1 MIINKISLNSYKIDN
16 HFQYISDFTNHSN
29 FLYNTPM
36 QNLLTV
42 TTLNNQIK
50 SLLETHYLSVQV
62 EGEVSRVTYH
72 GSGHL
77 YFTLKDASSTIS
89 CVMFKGNN
97 QRLKFRVEE
106 GMKVIISGGISV
118 YTPRGSYQIN
128 CVSMEPAGSGAL
140 ALAYEQLKRKL
151 LEKGYFEE
159 SRKKFLPYFPKHIV
173 LITSKTGAALQDM
186 KRVADKRWRLL
197 KITLIDT
204 IVQGESA
211 ATAIANNIRKA
222 DKLGA
227 DIIVIGRGG
236 GSLED
241 LWAFNEEVVADAIY
255 HANTPLVSAVGHE
268 IDTMISDYCA
278 DLRAPTPSAAMELIL
293 PDQAELMMTLDAQ
306 EESYHDSFKRI
317 ISQKSETLTHQFNIL
332 KQHSIERKLGFYHD
346 EIRSLKE
353 RYKTYFSYTLQEK
366 QRDVAQSKSIMIE
379 KMRSQLAQK
388 ASQLTLLQNSYENN
402 DPSKKDKIGFAQI
415 VKEGKKVDLEKLQ
428 NADIVEMQNAKVIVS
443 AKVLTTRTI

>member
-1 MIINKISLNSYKIDN
+1 
-16 HFQYISDFTNHSN
+16 
-29 FLYNTPM
+29 M

-50 SLLETHYLSVQV
+50 SLLETHYLSVHV

-77 YFTLKDASSTIS
+77 YFTLKDSGSSIS

-106 GMKVIISGGISV
+106 GMKVIVFGGISV
-118 YTPRGSYQIN
+118 YSPRGTYQIN
-128 CVSMEPAGSGAL
+128 CMSMEPAGAGAL

-151 LEKGYFEE
+151 QEKGYFTEE
-159 SRKKFLPYFPKHIV
+159 RKKPLPRFPKHIA

-204 IVQGESA
+204 IVQGDSA
-211 ATAIANNIRKA
+211 ADAIAKNIAIA
-222 DKLGA
+222 DSLNA

-255 HANTPLVSAVGHE
+255 NATTPLVSAVGHE

-278 DLRAPTPSAAMELIL
+278 DLRAPTPSAAIELIL
-293 PDQAELMMTLDAQ
+293 PDMNELLLSLDGLS
-306 EESYHDSFKRI
+306 EHYHDSFKRI
-317 ISQKSETLTHQFNIL
+317 LNHKGEHLKHLHTML
-332 KQHSIERKLGFYHD
+332 KQHSIERKLSFYHE
-346 EIRSLKE
+346 EIESLSE
-353 RYKTYFSYTLQEK
+353 RYKTYFSYILQEK
-366 QRDVAQSKSIMIE
+366 QREREQTTTIISE
-379 KMRSQLAQK
+379 KFN
-388 ASQLTLLQNSYENN
+388 TLLSQKSMQVQTLQSAYENN
-402 DPSKKDKIGFAQI
+402 NPAKKDKSGFAQI
-415 VKEGKKVDLEKLQ
+415 VKEGKSVALESLKEE
-428 NADIVEMQNAKVIVS
+428 DILEMQNAQVVVK
-443 AKVLTTRTI
+443 AKVLSKRTIV

>member
-1 MIINKISLNSYKIDN
+1 
-16 HFQYISDFTNHSN
+16 
-29 FLYNTPM
+29 M

-50 SLLETHYLSVQV
+50 SLLETHYLSVHV

-77 YFTLKDASSTIS
+77 YFTLKDAGSSIS

-97 QRLKFRVEE
+97 QKLKFRVEE
-106 GMKVIISGGISV
+106 GMKVIVFGGISV
-118 YTPRGSYQIN
+118 YSPRGTYQIN
-128 CVSMEPAGSGAL
+128 CITMQPSGTGAL

-151 LEKGYFEE
+151 QEKGYFDTAL
-159 SRKKFLPYFPKHIV
+159 KKPLPTFPKHIV

-211 ATAIANNIRKA
+211 ADTIAKHIRQA

-227 DIIVIGRGG
+227 DIIVVGRGG

-241 LWAFNEEVVADAIY
+241 LWAFNEEVVAEAIY
-255 HANTPLVSAVGHE
+255 HAKTPIVSAVGHE

-278 DLRAPTPSAAMELIL
+278 DLRAPTPSAAIELIL
-293 PDQAELMMTLDAQ
+293 PDMHEMLLTLDTLSERLSDNFQ
-306 EESYHDSFKRI
+306 RI
-317 ISQKSETLTHQFNIL
+317 LHKKEETLTHHRKML
-332 KQHSIERKLGFYHD
+332 TQHSIERKLHFYSD
-346 EIRSLKE
+346 EIQSLTE
-353 RYKTYFSYTLQEK
+353 RYASYFSYGLEEK
-366 QRDVAQSKSIMIE
+366 KRETVQVHSVMIE
-379 KMRSQLAQK
+379 KFK
-388 ASQLTLLQNSYENN
+388 TLLSQKELEVKNLQTAYENTN
-402 DPSKKDKIGFAQI
+402 PSKKDKIGFAQI
-415 VKEGKKVDLEKLQ
+415 IQKGKKVNLETLQ
-428 NADIVEMQNAKVIVS
+428 EGDTLEMQNAKVVIV
-443 AKVLTTRTI
+443 AKVLSKRTI

>member
-1 MIINKISLNSYKIDN
+1 
-16 HFQYISDFTNHSN
+16 
-29 FLYNTPM
+29 M

-50 SLLETHYLSVQV
+50 SLLETHYLSVSV

-72 GSGHL
+72 SSGHL
-77 YFTLKDASSTIS
+77 YFTLKDSGSSIS

-118 YTPRGSYQIN
+118 YTPRGTYQIN
-128 CVSMEPAGSGAL
+128 CVSMEPAGTGAL
-140 ALAYEQLKRKL
+140 AFAYEQLKRKL

-159 SRKKFLPYFPKHIV
+159 AHKKTLPYFPKHIV

-211 ATAIANNIRKA
+211 PNAIANNIKIA
-222 DKLGA
+222 DTLGA

-255 HANTPLVSAVGHE
+255 QANTPLVSAVGHE

-293 PDQAELMMTLDAQ
+293 PDHVELQLTLDAY
-306 EESYHDSFKRI
+306 ETNYHDSFKRI
-317 ISQKSETLTHQFNIL
+317 ITQKSESLQHQYTLL
-332 KQHSIERKLGFYHD
+332 KQHSIERKLSFYHD
-346 EIRSLKE
+346 EIKSLQE
-353 RYKTYFSYTLQEK
+353 RYKTYLSYTLQEK
-366 QRDVAQSKSIMIE
+366 ERELVQHKDIMIE
-379 KMRSQLAQK
+379 KFHTLLTQK
-388 ASQLTLLQNSYENN
+388 ESILMLLQNSYQNN
-402 DPSKKDKIGFAQI
+402 DPAKKDKIGFAQI
-415 VKEGKKVDLEKLQ
+415 IKAGKKIALENLHQDDEIEIQ
-428 NADIVEMQNAKVIVS
+428 NTKVVLK
-443 AKVLTTRTI
+443 AKVLDSRPI

>member
-1 MIINKISLNSYKIDN
+1 
-16 HFQYISDFTNHSN
+16 
-29 FLYNTPM
+29 M

-50 SLLETHYLSVQV
+50 SLLETHYLSVHV

-72 GSGHL
+72 SSGHL
-77 YFTLKDASSTIS
+77 YFTLKDSGSSIS

-97 QRLKFRVEE
+97 QKLKFRVQE
-106 GMKVIISGGISV
+106 GMKVIVFGGVSV
-118 YTPRGSYQIN
+118 YSPRGTYQIN
-128 CVSMEPAGSGAL
+128 CISMEPAGTGAL

-151 LEKGYFEE
+151 HEKGYFEQ
-159 SRKKFLPYFPKHIV
+159 SIKKSLPYFPKHIV

-204 IVQGESA
+204 VVQGDSA
-211 ATAIANNIRKA
+211 ANTIAKHIRQA
-222 DKLGA
+222 DKLNA

-255 HANTPLVSAVGHE
+255 HAKTPLVSAVGHE

-293 PDQAELMMTLDAQ
+293 PDQVELQLTLDAY
-306 EESYHDSFKRI
+306 ETNYHDSFKRI
-317 ISQKSETLTHQFNIL
+317 LQQKSEHLQHLHSML
-332 KQHSIERKLGFYHD
+332 KQHSIERKLGFFTD
-346 EIRSLKE
+346 EIKSLKE
-353 RYKTYFSYTLQEK
+353 RYNTYFSYILQEK
-366 QRDVAQSKSIMIE
+366 QREKEQTTAIMIE
-379 KMRSQLAQK
+379 KLSALLAQK
-388 ASQLTLLQNSYENN
+388 QLQAQTLQSAYENN
-402 DPSKKDKIGFAQI
+402 NPAKKDKSGFAQI
-415 VKEGKKVDLEKLQ
+415 VKDGKNISLESLKKE
-428 NADIVEMQNAKVIVS
+428 DILEMQNAKVVVS
-443 AKVLTTRTI
+443 AKVLSTRTI

>member
-1 MIINKISLNSYKIDN
+1 
-16 HFQYISDFTNHSN
+16 
-29 FLYNTPM
+29 M

-50 SLLETHYLSVQV
+50 SLLETHYLSVSV

-72 GSGHL
+72 SSGHL
-77 YFTLKDASSTIS
+77 YFTLKDSSSSIS

-118 YTPRGSYQIN
+118 YTPRGTYQIN
-128 CVSMEPAGSGAL
+128 CVSMEPSGTGAL

-151 LEKGYFEE
+151 QAKGYFEE
-159 SRKKFLPYFPKHIV
+159 SNKKSLPYFPKHIV

-204 IVQGESA
+204 IVQGDNA
-211 ATAIANNIRKA
+211 ADTIAKHIKQA
-222 DKLGA
+222 DTLNA

-255 HANTPLVSAVGHE
+255 KAKTPLVSAVGHE

-293 PDQAELMMTLDAQ
+293 PDMNEMLLTLDALSERLSDNFQ
-306 EESYHDSFKRI
+306 RI
-317 ISQKSETLTHQFNIL
+317 IHKKDETLQHHYKML
-332 KQHSIERKLGFYHD
+332 KQHSIERKLTFYTD
-346 EIRSLKE
+346 EIKSLKE
-353 RYKTYFSYTLQEK
+353 RYDTYFSYGLQEK
-366 QRDVAQSKSIMIE
+366 KRDTLQLHAIMIE
-379 KMRSQLAQK
+379 KFK
-388 ASQLTLLQNSYENN
+388 TLLSQKNMQVQTLQNTYENN
-402 DPSKKDKIGFAQI
+402 NPSKKDKIGFAQI
-415 VKEGKKVDLEKLQ
+415 VQKGQKVDLETL
-428 NADIVEMQNAKVIVS
+428 DEGDTLEIQNAKVVVS
-443 AKVLTTRTI
+443 AKVLSKRTI

>member
-1 MIINKISLNSYKIDN
+1 
-16 HFQYISDFTNHSN
+16 
-29 FLYNTPM
+29 M

-50 SLLETHYLSVQV
+50 SLLETHYLSVSV

-72 GSGHL
+72 TSGHL
-77 YFTLKDASSTIS
+77 YFTLKDSGSSIS

-106 GMKVIISGGISV
+106 GMKVIINGGISV
-118 YTPRGSYQIN
+118 YSPRGTYQIN
-128 CVSMEPAGSGAL
+128 CVSMEPAGAGAL

-159 SRKKFLPYFPKHIV
+159 SRKKTLPKFPQHIV

-186 KRVADKRWRLL
+186 KRVAQKRWRLL

-204 IVQGESA
+204 LVQGDSA
-211 ATAIANNIRKA
+211 ADTIAKHIKQA
-222 DKLGA
+222 DSLNA

-255 HANTPLVSAVGHE
+255 QANTPLVSAVGHE

-293 PDQAELMMTLDAQ
+293 PDMNEMLLSLDGLS
-306 EESYHDSFKRI
+306 EHYHDRFNHVI
-317 ISQKSETLTHQFNIL
+317 QKKGEHLQHLNSML
-332 KQHSIERKLGFYHD
+332 KQHSMQRKLFFYHD
-346 EIRSLKE
+346 EIKSLKE
-353 RYKTYFSYTLQEK
+353 RYNTYASYILQEK
-366 QRDVAQSKSIMIE
+366 QREQEQSTAIMIE
-379 KMRSQLAQK
+379 KFQSLISQKSMQ
-388 ASQLTLLQNSYENN
+388 LQNLQNVFESN
-402 DPSKKDKIGFAQI
+402 DPHKKDKTGYAQI
-415 VKEGKKVDLEKLQ
+415 IKEGKKVDLENLEAQ
-428 NADIVEMQNAKVIVS
+428 DILEMQNTKVIVK
-443 AKVLTTRTI
+443 AKVLETKPIS

>member
-1 MIINKISLNSYKIDN
+1 
-16 HFQYISDFTNHSN
+16 
-29 FLYNTPM
+29 M

-50 SLLETHYLSVQV
+50 SLLETHYLSVHV

-77 YFTLKDASSTIS
+77 YFTLKDSGSSIS

-97 QRLKFRVEE
+97 QKLKFRVEE
-106 GMKVIISGGISV
+106 GMKVIVFGGISV
-118 YTPRGSYQIN
+118 YSPRGTYQIN
-128 CVSMEPAGSGAL
+128 CITMEPAGAGAL

-151 LEKGYFEE
+151 LDKGYFEE
-159 SRKKFLPYFPKHIV
+159 SRKKPLPKFPKHIV

-204 IVQGESA
+204 VVQGDSA
-211 ATAIANNIRKA
+211 ADTIAKHIRQA
-222 DKLGA
+222 DKLNA

-241 LWAFNEEVVADAIY
+241 LWAFNEEIVADAIY
-255 HANTPLVSAVGHE
+255 TAHTPLVSAVGHE

-293 PDQAELMMTLDAQ
+293 PDMNEMLLSLDGLS
-306 EESYHDSFKRI
+306 EHYHDSFKRI
-317 ISQKSETLTHQFNIL
+317 IHKKGEHVQHLHAML
-332 KQHSIERKLGFYHD
+332 KQHSIERKLSFYHD
-346 EIRSLKE
+346 EIKSLKE
-353 RYKTYFSYTLQEK
+353 RYQTYFSYIVQEK
-366 QRDVAQSKSIMIE
+366 QREKEQQSSIMIE
-379 KMRSQLAQK
+379 KFKSLLSQKSMQ
-388 ASQLTLLQNSYENN
+388 LQNLQNAYESN
-402 DPSKKDKIGFAQI
+402 DPHKKDKTGFAQI
-415 VKEGKKVDLEKLQ
+415 IKEGKKVDLENIKVE
-428 NADIVEMQNAKVIVS
+428 DILEMQNAKVVVK
-443 AKVLTTRTI
+443 AKVLSKRLL